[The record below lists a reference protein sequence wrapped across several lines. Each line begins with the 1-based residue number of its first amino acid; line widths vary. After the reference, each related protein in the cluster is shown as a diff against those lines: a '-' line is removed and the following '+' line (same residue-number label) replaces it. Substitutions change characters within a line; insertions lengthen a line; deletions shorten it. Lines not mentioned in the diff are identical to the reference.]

1 MGLVELVSPA
11 YRSLRSR
18 LGPALH
24 PTSGPVSDSSS
35 GSVSGPSSG
44 PDPLVGL
51 LRDAPARLPV
61 PAVTARPVWEAVD
74 ATTREGLLD
83 EAAAELRQTAPVL
96 TASDWARTF
105 RDGVRTAYEDSARR
119 LRERATL
126 FVLAATLTGEVA
138 PADAPPGAAPY
149 LDAAADALMAL
160 AETSTW
166 CWAPHDRFAK
176 ARGEVLPDPDEPFLD
191 LGAAEVASLLAWA
204 DHVLGPHL
212 DTRVPGLRRR
222 LRREVDLRV
231 LTPFE
236 RTRDW
241 HWIGLDGD
249 AHNWNPWIHG
259 AVLAAALLLTEDEE
273 RRARLVRLVV
283 EGLDHYL
290 AVLPDDGGIDEGVAY
305 WWQGAGRLLEALDLL
320 ADAGGAAL
328 DARDLPVFG
337 PLSKFPHRMHL
348 AGHWYVNAGDAP
360 ARLWPDQPWHV
371 LFQWGE
377 RLADPDVRAHAL
389 ACARGGP
396 AVRPRAGLGRALAG
410 LRDPRWRRALAT
422 TADADDG
429 PAPWA
434 ARETWLPRVQVLV
447 ARETAGTAA
456 GLTLA
461 AKAGHNGERHNHLDV
476 GSYWVALD
484 GRPLVV
490 DVGQPTYTAA
500 SFGPGRYQAWPL
512 QSAWHNV
519 PEPGAAQQPGPG
531 HRADDVRVDLTPAAA
546 ALHAELAGAYPAGLL
561 RTWRRSLRLVR
572 ATANSPAH
580 VLIEDRWTPDLAA
593 PVLLRHVLAGDV
605 EDVELAEG
613 RARVTAD
620 GHSLSISWDPNRATA
635 SLEHRRLDDPLLRES
650 WGERLTRL
658 TLTVP
663 GPAAGE
669 PFTVRME
676 RDGRSADPV

>member
-1 MGLVELVSPA
+1 MGLVEPVSPA
-11 YRSLRSR
+11 YRSLRNR

-24 PTSGPVSDSSS
+24 PASAP
-35 GSVSGPSSG
+35 GSR
-44 PDPLVGL
+44 PDPLVEL
-51 LRDAPARLPV
+51 LRDAPTRLPV
-61 PAVTARPVWEAVD
+61 PEVSARSVWEAVD
-74 ATTREGLLD
+74 AATREGLLD
-83 EAAAELRQTAPVL
+83 EAAAELHRTAPVL

-166 CWAPHDRFAK
+166 CWAPHDRFAT
-176 ARGEVLPDPDEPFLD
+176 ARGEVLPDPDEPFVD

-212 DTRVPGLRRR
+212 DIRIPGLRRR

-236 RTRDW
+236 HTRDW
-241 HWIGLDGD
+241 HWIGLDEE

-259 AVLAAALLLTEDEE
+259 AVLAAALLLAEDEE
-273 RRARLVRLVV
+273 RRARLVRLVI

-305 WWQGAGRLLEALDLL
+305 WWQGACRLLEALDLL

-348 AGHWYVNAGDAP
+348 AGDWYVNAGDAP
-360 ARLWPDQPWHV
+360 ARLWADQPWHV

-396 AVRPRAGLGRALAG
+396 AVRAVRPRAGLGRALAG
-410 LRDPRWRRALAT
+410 LCDPHWQRALAT
-422 TADADDG
+422 PSGGDGG

-447 ARETAGTAA
+447 AREAAGTAE

-500 SFGPGRYQAWPL
+500 SFGPDRYQAWPL
-512 QSAWHNV
+512 RSAWHNV
-519 PEPGAAQQPGPG
+519 PEPGAAQQPGAA
-531 HRADDVRVDLTPAAA
+531 HRADDVRVDLTSAAA

-561 RTWRRSLRLVR
+561 RGWRRSLRLVR
-572 ATANSPAH
+572 ATAGAPAH
-580 VLIEDRWTPDLAA
+580 VLVEDHWTPHPAA

-605 EDVELAEG
+605 ELGEG
-613 RARVTAD
+613 RAQVTAD
-620 GHSLSISWDPNRATA
+620 GHSLLITWDPERATPE
-635 SLEHRRLDDPLLRES
+635 LEHRHLDDPLLRES
-650 WGERLTRL
+650 WGEQLTRL
-658 TLTVP
+658 TLTVAAP
-663 GPAAGE
+663 SAGE
-669 PFTVRME
+669 PFAVRLE
-676 RDGRSADPV
+676 RSR

>member
-1 MGLVELVSPA
+1 MGLVEPEPVSPA
-11 YRSLRSR
+11 YRSLQSR
-18 LGPALH
+18 LAPALS
-24 PTSGPVSDSSS
+24 PN
-35 GSVSGPSSG
+35 
-44 PDPLVGL
+44 PLVEL
-51 LRDAPARLPV
+51 LRDAPTRLPV
-61 PAVTARPVWEAVD
+61 PRVTARSVWEAVD
-74 ATTREGLLD
+74 AATREGLLD
-83 EAAAELRQTAPVL
+83 EAAAELRRNAPVL
-96 TASDWARTF
+96 TASNWARTF
-105 RDGVRTAYEDSARR
+105 RDGVRTAYEDPARR
-119 LRERATL
+119 LRERTTL
-126 FVLAATLTGEVA
+126 LVLAATLTGEVA

-166 CWAPHDRFAK
+166 CWAPHDRYAK

-259 AVLAAALLLTEDEE
+259 AVLAAALLLTDDEE

-320 ADAGGAAL
+320 ADAGGPAL

-348 AGHWYVNAGDAP
+348 AGDWYVNVGDAP
-360 ARLWPDQPWHV
+360 ARLWPDQPWHL

-377 RLADPDVRAHAL
+377 RLSDPGVRAHAL

-396 AVRPRAGLGRALAG
+396 TVRPRAGLGRALTG
-410 LRDPRWRRALAT
+410 LCDLHWRHALAT
-422 TADADDG
+422 TDVADGD
-429 PAPWA
+429 APWA

-447 ARETAGTAA
+447 ARETPGTAA

-476 GSYWVALD
+476 GSYWVALN

-490 DVGQPTYTAA
+490 DIGQPTYTAT
-500 SFGPGRYQAWPL
+500 SFGPDRYQAWPL

-519 PEPGAAQQPGPG
+519 PEPGAQQQPGPTHG
-531 HRADDVRVDLTPAAA
+531 ADDVRVDLTPAAT
-546 ALHAELAGAYPAGLL
+546 ALHADLAAAYPAGLL
-561 RTWRRSLRLVR
+561 HTWRRSSRLVR
-572 ATANSPAH
+572 ATADSPAH
-580 VLIEDRWTPDLAA
+580 VLIEDHWTPDLAT

-605 EDVELAEG
+605 ELAEG
-613 RARVTAD
+613 QAQVTAD
-620 GHSLSISWDPNRATA
+620 GHSLLITWDPERATA
-635 SLEHRRLDDPLLRES
+635 RLEHRDLDDPLLRES

-658 TLTVP
+658 TLTV
-663 GPAAGE
+663 AAPSDGE
-669 PFTVRME
+669 PFTVRVNQST
-676 RDGRSADPV
+676 RRPPPVKRGARTDRTPR

>member
-1 MGLVELVSPA
+1 MGLVEPEPESPA

-18 LGPALH
+18 LAPALH
-24 PTSGPVSDSSS
+24 PDS
-35 GSVSGPSSG
+35 
-44 PDPLVGL
+44 LVEL
-51 LRDAPARLPV
+51 LRDAPTRLPV
-61 PAVTARPVWEAVD
+61 PTVTARSVWEAVD
-74 ATTREGLLD
+74 AGTREGLLE
-83 EAAAELRQTAPVL
+83 EAAAELRRNAPVL

-105 RDGVRTAYEDSARR
+105 RDGVRTAYEDNARR
-119 LRERATL
+119 LRERTTL

-166 CWAPHDRFAK
+166 CWAPHDRYAK
-176 ARGEVLPDPDEPFLD
+176 ARDEVLPDPDEPFLD

-212 DTRVPGLRRR
+212 DTRVPGLRRW

-259 AVLAAALLLTEDEE
+259 AVLAAALLLTDDEE

-320 ADAGGAAL
+320 ADAGGPAL

-348 AGHWYVNAGDAP
+348 ADDWYVNAGDAP
-360 ARLWPDQPWHV
+360 ARLWPDQPWHL

-377 RLADPDVRAHAL
+377 RLSDPDVRAHAL

-396 AVRPRAGLGRALAG
+396 TVRPRAGLGRALAG
-410 LRDPRWRRALAT
+410 LCAPRWRHALT
-422 TADADDG
+422 TTDVADGD
-429 PAPWA
+429 APWA

-447 ARETAGTAA
+447 ARDTPGTAA

-476 GSYWVALD
+476 GSYWVALN

-490 DVGQPTYTAA
+490 DIGQPTYTAA
-500 SFGPGRYQAWPL
+500 SFGPDRYQAWPL

-519 PEPGAAQQPGPG
+519 PDPDAAQQPGPT

-546 ALHAELAGAYPAGLL
+546 TLHADLAAAYPTGLL
-561 RTWRRSLRLVR
+561 RTWRRSLRLIR
-572 ATANSPAH
+572 ATADTPAH
-580 VLIEDRWTPDLAA
+580 VLIEDHWPPDLAT
-593 PVLLRHVLAGDV
+593 PVLLRHILAGA
-605 EDVELAEG
+605 VELAEG
-613 RARVTAD
+613 QAQVTAD
-620 GHSLSISWDPNRATA
+620 GHSLLITWDPKRATA
-635 SLEHRRLDDPLLRES
+635 RLEHRDLDDPLLRES

-658 TLTVP
+658 TLTVAAP
-663 GPAAGE
+663 SAGE

-676 RDGRSADPV
+676 RSHR